1 VDSAGRDDQR
11 GLQGFVRPMLAS
23 AGTRPPDGSGAW
35 AYEMK
40 WDGQRAIAAVDA
52 GRVQLWAR
60 SGRDIT
66 TAYPELQQM
75 AAALQVSRAMLDG
88 EIVAFAGAAWP
99 SFEALQPRMHVS
111 SPAQAARLAAE
122 LPASYLAFDLLCLNG
137 QPLLDQPYG
146 RRRALLDGLGL
157 HGSHWQTPPSFADAT
172 GAEVLAVSRE
182 HGLEGVI
189 AKRKASRY
197 EPGRRSSSW
206 IKIKNVRR
214 QEAVVGGWNP
224 GEGGRAGQIGS
235 LLIGVHGP
243 GGLQYAGHVGTGFT
257 GQTLTM
263 LGQRLAPLRRA
274 TSPFATPV
282 PREHA
287 RAAIW
292 AEPQL
297 VVEVQ
302 FALWTSAGVMR
313 AAAYKGLR
321 DDKDPAEVVREP

>member
-1 VDSAGRDDQR
+1 VDGAGRE
-11 GLQGFVRPMLAS
+11 GLAGFVRPMLAT
-23 AGTRPPDGSGAW
+23 AGSLPPGSGAGW

-40 WDGQRAIAAVDA
+40 WDGQRAIAVVHSA
-52 GRVQLWAR
+52 RVQLWAR

-66 TAYPELQQM
+66 AAYPELQQV
-75 AAALQVSRAMLDG
+75 AAALSASRAVLDG
-88 EIVAFAGAAWP
+88 EIVAFGGAEWP

-111 SPAQAARLAAE
+111 SPVQAARLAAE
-122 LPASYLAFDLLCLNG
+122 LPATYLIFDLLCLDG
-137 QPLLDQPYG
+137 RPLLDRPYSE
-146 RRRALLDGLGL
+146 RRALLDGLGL
-157 HGSHWQTPPSFADAT
+157 NGSHWQTPPSFSEAT
-172 GAEVLAVSRE
+172 GAEVLAVSRQ

-189 AKRKASRY
+189 AKRNASRY

-206 IKIKNVRR
+206 IKIKNVHR

-235 LLIGVHGP
+235 LLIGVQGS
-243 GGLQYAGHVGTGFT
+243 GGLEYAGHVGTGFT
-257 GQTLTM
+257 RQTLTM
-263 LGQRLAPLRRA
+263 LSERLAPLRRA

-287 RAAIW
+287 RSAIW
-292 AEPQL
+292 AEPRL
-297 VVEVQ
+297 VIEVQ

-321 DDKDPAEVVREP
+321 DDKDPAEVTREP

>member
-1 VDSAGRDDQR
+1 VTEAGERSR
-11 GLQGFVRPMLAS
+11 AGFVRPMLAT
-23 AGTRPPDGSGAW
+23 AGSLPPDGGGAW

-40 WDGQRAIAAVDA
+40 WDGQRAIAVVE
-52 GRVQLWAR
+52 GGQVRLWAR

-66 TAYPELQQM
+66 SAYPELQEM
-75 AAALQVSRAMLDG
+75 AAALPGSRAVLDG
-88 EIVAFAGAAWP
+88 EIVAFGGGQWP

-111 SPAQAARLAAE
+111 SPEQAARLAAE
-122 LPASYLAFDLLCLNG
+122 LPATYLAFDLLCLDG
-137 QPLLDQPYG
+137 RPLLDQPYSQ
-146 RRRALLDGLGL
+146 RRALLEGIDLNGRL
-157 HGSHWQTPPSFADAT
+157 WQTPPSFTEAT

-182 HGLEGVI
+182 HQLEGVI
-189 AKRKASRY
+189 AKRLASRY

-243 GGLQYAGHVGTGFT
+243 GGLEYVGHVGTGFT
-257 GQTLTM
+257 QQTLGM

-287 RAAIW
+287 RSAIW
-292 AEPQL
+292 AEPLL

-302 FALWTSAGVMR
+302 FAVWTSAGVMR

>member
-1 VDSAGRDDQR
+1 VSETGER
-11 GLQGFVRPMLAS
+11 GLPGFVRPMLAT
-23 AGTRPPDGSGAW
+23 AGSLPVDRGGTW

-40 WDGQRAIAAVDA
+40 WDGQRAIAVVD
-52 GRVQLWAR
+52 GGQVRLWAR

-66 TAYPELQQM
+66 NAYPELQQM
-75 AAALQVSRAMLDG
+75 AAALPGSRAVLDG
-88 EIVAFAGAAWP
+88 EIVAFGGGQWP

-122 LPASYLAFDLLCLNG
+122 LPATYLVFDLLCRDG
-137 QPLLDQPYG
+137 QPMLDQPYS
-146 RRRALLDGLGL
+146 RRRELLEGLGL
-157 HGSHWQTPPSFADAT
+157 TGSRWQTPPSFTDAT

-189 AKRKASRY
+189 AKRLASRY
-197 EPGRRSSSW
+197 EPGRRSTSW

-214 QEAVVGGWNP
+214 QEAVVGGWSP

-257 GQTLTM
+257 QQTLAM
-263 LGQRLAPLRRA
+263 LGQKLLPLRRS
-274 TSPFATPV
+274 TSPFSTAV

-287 RAAIW
+287 RSAVW
-292 AEPQL
+292 AEPRL
-297 VVEVQ
+297 VIEVE
-302 FALWTSAGVMR
+302 FAVWTSAGVMR

-321 DDKDPAEVVREP
+321 DDKDPAEVTREP